1 MSIASLDI
9 LSGKEYNYIYEKGVI
24 ARANECNVTT
34 KMMRKSDMKKIII
47 GAVILCLAVLLFS
60 FSAFAMF
67 GKPDPLEN
75 SVRFPMTDFAI
86 KTVKGKPNNITR
98 DEECA
103 SLTFTYF
110 DEIICDHY
118 AEIEYRLVK
127 GGIFYGLVDVTY
139 TFSAADGEDTAR
151 LFDTLT
157 EELQAKYRDKENY
170 FAEKSE
176 DGKENRF
183 GLDFGA
189 TSLDITVTLKEGPV
203 KVYVSYLS

>member
-1 MSIASLDI
+1 
-9 LSGKEYNYIYEKGVI
+9 
-24 ARANECNVTT
+24 
-34 KMMRKSDMKKIII
+34 MKKIIV
-47 GAVILCLAVLLFS
+47 GSGVLCLAVLLF
-60 FSAFAMF
+60 FLSAFAMF
-67 GKPDPLEN
+67 GTADPLEN
-75 SVRFPMTDFAI
+75 SVRFPMTDIALKMLNGSPDNTLQNDDLI
-86 KTVKGKPNNITR
+86 
-98 DEECA
+98 
-103 SLTFTYF
+103 LTYSDKVLFS
-110 DEIICDHY
+110 HS
-118 AEIEYRLVK
+118 AEVNYRLVK
-127 GGIFYGLVDVTY
+127 GGVFYRLVDVTY
-139 TFSAADGEDTAR
+139 TFSAADSEDSAR